1 MSYSVRIDQERF
13 TPYEDIENL
22 TEQMLLNN
30 NELFK
35 KSEQFL
41 YWVKDMSTLEMN
53 EDETIEMFKESSA
66 CDELVRGLKS
76 PLYYWDLLSFE
87 PSEDRIELAYKLAP
101 NCSVMYVEPLDS
113 HFIALTGGGMDM
125 NDTIELAYYI
135 LQGKSPVKASGFY
148 TIGKVG
154 EDVLKKCREA
164 GSLILQCEMD
174 SFIQEAKEKLLVC
187 SKKNNEE

>member
-135 LQGKSPVKASGFY
+135 LQGSSPIEASGFY
-148 TIGKVG
+148 TIGKIG
-154 EDVLKKCREA
+154 ENVLKRCREEKKRVYQYELN
-164 GSLILQCEMD
+164 G
-174 SFIQEAKEKLLVC
+174 FVKEAEDKLLTC
-187 SKKNNEE
+187 SEKKG

>member
-1 MSYSVRIDQERF
+1 MSYSVRINQERF

-30 NELFK
+30 NELLK

-41 YWVKDMSTLEMN
+41 YWVEDMSTLEMD

-66 CDELVRGLKS
+66 CDELVRGLES

-135 LQGKSPVKASGFY
+135 LQGSSPIEASGFY
-148 TIGKVG
+148 TIGKIG
-154 EDVLKKCREA
+154 ENVLKRCREEKKRVYQYELN
-164 GSLILQCEMD
+164 G
-174 SFIQEAKEKLLVC
+174 FVKEAEEKLLTC
-187 SKKNNEE
+187 SEKKG